1 MTVSE
6 FKKQQREK
14 LAAQKIANHH
24 PKVSNSFIDATLHKS
39 NLAALKIIYYLATI
53 LKDFDHNKEMDDITI
68 DLRLMLKYTG
78 LTAKDIKNNLIT
90 MQETSVSFI
99 DEKQNIETFINL
111 LPYIEFVWGKNL
123 ITIKLFSKIA
133 KLIVEVTNNYTFIN
147 VKQLMRLQNKHTLK
161 LLPILN
167 KISQYDKNVAKRAKY
182 DLGELNDL
190 FGTSYKRLADIERK
204 IIKPVKEELDEE
216 SELSF
221 IYEIDY
227 TNLGVGRPKAYQ
239 VTIDL
244 IQKKYSQPR
253 LAGLAK

>member
-14 LAAQKIANHH
+14 LAAQKIVNHR
-24 PKVSNSFIDATLHKS
+24 PKVSNNFIDATLHKS
-39 NLAALKIIYYLATI
+39 NLAALKTIYYLATI
-53 LKDFDHNKEMDDITI
+53 LKDFDHNKEMDDLTI

-78 LTAKDIKNNLIT
+78 LTAKDIRNNFIT

-99 DEKQNIETFINL
+99 DENQNIETFINL
-111 LPYIEFVWGKNL
+111 LPYIEFKWGKNL
-123 ITIKLFSKIA
+123 IVIKLFSKIA
-133 KLIVEVTNNYTFIN
+133 KLIVEVTGNYTFIDA
-147 VKQLMRLQNKHTLK
+147 KRLMRLKVKHSLR
-161 LLPILN
+161 LLPVLY

-182 DLGELNDL
+182 NLEELNDL
-190 FGTSYKRLADIERK
+190 FGTSYVRLADIERY
-204 IIKPVKEELDEE
+204 ILKPVKEELDEE
-216 SELSF
+216 SEFSF
-221 IYEIDY
+221 LYEIDY